1 MADQPDKK
9 PVPPDTGPS
18 PTDKQQAGIPMP
30 GGKPPSDQAAPSPEE
45 ITGWHEPPVE
55 EGSSRPVIVE
65 DWFTPEGATAE
76 PLSTP
81 PETVSEEP
89 QPSAAHPEEL
99 PGATPAQSGAWYTP
113 LDAQLDALLS
123 GAADT
128 IAEVHEPKSASPRAG
143 SHPPGPPAA
152 AQPAAEI
159 GPQAAAETQAQPA
172 GQTRPQPAVSE
183 GWSAPQGAA
192 AEGGLPAQESTPG
205 EDQGETQVLRSEVEA
220 AGQEAAAET
229 MVEEPPPAAGS
240 TPPPESTSPQP
251 VSPGL
256 TPAEAAMLAEQRGA
270 AEQRPPVG
278 SQATALS
285 EAGAA
290 SQPVPT
296 PAAQPEPSPFEQVE
310 SKVKVLRERY
320 QAGYLTR
327 EQLQNELR
335 SLMILGEDGR
345 WWMLGLESDRWY
357 YYDGRNWVPDT
368 PPGYEERVKGSAV
381 PTETGMQEVVVDS
394 SAGPGMDQGQTELTA
409 PAVDEEGQ
417 LLPRRVPQEDPSA
430 TLVSPSTPFME
441 PMRPSEAPT
450 QQKARQVETEAETG
464 GSAFSPAPGQGIPA
478 RPGQPAQPG
487 VPEPTMRSAAVSGG
501 PTIVRGAQAAQ
512 GTPGPAGAGVS
523 APKPRIGEFPQP
535 DYSEAMGASRNR
547 NTYVKWAIRFSVF
560 SIIGGMALT
569 LILLLGTIFF
579 YFYEVNRYS
588 GAVASL
594 QNRAANFE
602 TTLIMDA
609 NGNTLAEFNNP
620 NTGVR
625 KSVPLDE
632 ISPWLID
639 ATISTENETFY
650 TDPGF
655 SVAAIVRAM
664 YQNLR
669 AGNTVSGAST
679 ITQQLAKALVLDT
692 ELASQRTV
700 ERKII
705 EAIVASEI
713 KRKYSKNQILE
724 IYLNEIFYG
733 NLAYGAEAAAQTY
746 FHKPAS
752 DLNPAE
758 AAFLAGLP
766 QSPATYDPVVNREAA
781 ISRMHTVLRLMS
793 EANGSGCIR
802 IEHTDATK
810 WGVPN
815 GGALCITAKKQPD
828 GSVLYYYQDP
838 NIAEPQ
844 ELTLEIALVE
854 TATFSLPEFKAEHP
868 HFVNYVWQQLENT
881 YGSQAIYSAGYRVYT
896 TLDETI
902 QGAAE
907 QAVTNRLAELQ
918 AKGVDAS
925 NASVVVM
932 RPSDGAVLAMV
943 GSADYY
949 NTKIDGQVNV
959 AFTGQ
964 QPGSSIKPI
973 LYLAALQPNDQG
985 QYWTPATV
993 IWDVYSNF
1001 NGYVPTDYDNAYHGP
1016 ETVRD
1021 ALGNSLNV
1029 PAVKTMA
1036 FVGLDRFTKMAEEV
1050 GLTFPLGDPIERNA
1064 GLTTALGSVEV
1075 RLFDMVSA
1083 YSVLA
1088 NYGVRMNPY
1097 SILYIQDS
1105 KGNEIYRAE
1114 ASPTGLQVIPPEF
1127 AYLITNILADPQ
1139 ARLMEFGTG
1148 WPMVLS
1154 NGREAAVKTG
1164 TSNDS
1169 RDIWTIG
1176 YTPQIAVG
1184 VWVGNSDNRPMYGAS
1199 GYAGAA
1205 PIWNDVM
1212 EAALAGQ
1219 PVVPFQQPPAI
1230 IQKVVCDD
1238 SGAEPSPGCD
1248 GRTHTEIFAASAP
1261 PPGPDQDIF
1270 RTLQVDGYT
1279 GKLANQYCQDDVVTR
1294 TFLAIDDSTAFNWI
1308 NNTPEGNSW
1317 ATQRGLEPPLA
1328 PPPTEYCAPNEQ
1340 RPVVVVSFPTQD
1352 MTVEGVVPVR
1362 GTINMPDF
1370 SRYEL
1375 RYGIGPSPD
1384 TFSDPLVVD
1393 QNQHPEADSLLAQF
1407 DTRGLQNGQYTLRI
1421 VAIDIYGRS
1430 VTRDIPI
1437 NVNNPAPTPAPLPN
1451 PTFAPTLTPQGFGP
1465 AATPPPGGVFPSPT
1479 LAPTLTPTWT
1489 LTPTPG

>member
-9 PVPPDTGPS
+9 PVPPDPGPS
-18 PTDKQQAGIPMP
+18 PEKQQPGAPTP
-30 GGKPPSDQAAPSPEE
+30 GGKQPSEQAASSPDE

-55 EGSSRPVIVE
+55 EGSSRPVVVE
-65 DWFTPEGATAE
+65 GWFNPEGTPGEQPPTPAETA
-76 PLSTP
+76 
-81 PETVSEEP
+81 PEEV
-89 QPSAAHPEEL
+89 QPVTERPAEL

-123 GAADT
+123 SAADS
-128 IAEVHEPKSASPRAG
+128 IAEVHEPKPSRPARPTVQGQPPSAAPV
-143 SHPPGPPAA
+143 
-152 AQPAAEI
+152 QPAA
-159 GPQAAAETQAQPA
+159 PQAAAETQAQSA
-172 GQTRPQPAVSE
+172 ADTQLQPAPSE
-183 GWSAPQGAA
+183 GWSAPQPTPAEDQEETRVLTSGVTGAGEAENAETMIEEPA
-192 AEGGLPAQESTPG
+192 ASVESTP
-205 EDQGETQVLRSEVEA
+205 L
-220 AGQEAAAET
+220 
-229 MVEEPPPAAGS
+229 
-240 TPPPESTSPQP
+240 PESTSPQP

-256 TPAEAAMLAEQRGA
+256 TPAEAAMLAEQRGT
-270 AEQRPPVG
+270 AEQQPPAQP
-278 SQATALS
+278 QAAAAS
-285 EAGAA
+285 ESGVP
-290 SQPVPT
+290 SQPVPA
-296 PAAQPEPSPFEQVE
+296 PAAEPEPSPFQQVE
-310 SKVKVLRERY
+310 RKVKVLRARY

-357 YYDGRNWVPDT
+357 YYDGRNWIADT
-368 PPGYEERVKGSAV
+368 PPGYEQPVKGSAV
-381 PTETGMQEVVVDS
+381 PTETGMQEVAVDA
-394 SAGPGMDQGQTELTA
+394 SAGPTGGQGLTE
-409 PAVDEEGQ
+409 PATPLVGEEGQ
-417 LLPRRVPQEDPSA
+417 LLPRRVPQEDPGA

-450 QQKARQVETEAETG
+450 QQKARQVGAEAETAG
-464 GSAFSPAPGQGIPA
+464 AVSYPAPGPGIPA
-478 RPGQPAQPG
+478 RPEQAAQPG
-487 VPEPTMRSAAVSGG
+487 GAEPTMVSDAVAGG
-501 PTIVRGAQAAQ
+501 PTIARGAPAA
-512 GTPGPAGAGVS
+512 GLAGAAAVP
-523 APKPRIGEFPQP
+523 PKPRIGEFPQP
-535 DYSEAMGASRNR
+535 DYGEALGPARNR
-547 NTYVKWAIRFSVF
+547 NTYVRWAIRFAVF
-560 SIIGGMALT
+560 STIGAMALT

-588 GAVASL
+588 SAVASL
-594 QNRAANFE
+594 KNRAATFE
-602 TTLIMDA
+602 TTVIMDA

-625 KSVPLDE
+625 KSVPLNQ

-655 SVAAIVRAM
+655 SVAAIVRAA
-664 YQNLR
+664 YQNLS
-669 AGNTVSGAST
+669 AGNTISGAST

-713 KRKYSKNQILE
+713 KRKYSKNEILE

-746 FHKPAS
+746 FHKSAS
-752 DLNPAE
+752 DLDPAE

-781 ISRMHTVLRLMS
+781 INRMHTVLRLMS

-802 IEHTDATK
+802 IEHDDATK

-828 GSVLYYYQDP
+828 GSELYYYQDP

-854 TATFSLPEFKAEHP
+854 TATFSLPEFKATHP

-896 TLDETI
+896 TLDEHI

-907 QAVTNRLAELQ
+907 QAITNRLAELQ
-918 AKGVDAS
+918 AKGVNAT

-949 NTKIDGQVNV
+949 NTQIDGQVNV

-973 LYLAALQPNDQG
+973 LYLAALEPDSQG
-985 QYWTPATV
+985 RYWTPATV

-1001 NGYVPTDYDNAYHGP
+1001 NGYVPTNFDNAYHGP
-1016 ETVRD
+1016 ETMRD
-1021 ALGNSLNV
+1021 ALGNSINV
-1029 PAVKTMA
+1029 PAVKTLA
-1036 FVGLDRFTKMAEEV
+1036 FVGLDRFMEMAKRV
-1050 GLTFPLGDPIERNA
+1050 GLTFPLGDPIQLNA

-1083 YSVLA
+1083 YSMLA
-1088 NYGVRMNPY
+1088 NNGVRMNPY

-1105 KGNEIYRAE
+1105 KGNEIYRAD
-1114 ASPTGLQVIPPEF
+1114 ANPTGLQVVQPEY
-1127 AYLITNILADPQ
+1127 AYLITNILADPE
-1139 ARLMEFGTG
+1139 ARLLEFGRG
-1148 WPMVLS
+1148 WPMELT
-1154 NGREAAVKTG
+1154 NGRVAAVKTG

-1176 YTPQIAVG
+1176 YTPQITVG
-1184 VWVGNSDNRPMYGAS
+1184 VWVGNSDNSPVYGAY
-1199 GYAGAA
+1199 GYTGAA

-1219 PVVPFQQPPAI
+1219 QILQFQQPPAI
-1230 IQKVVCDD
+1230 IQKIVCDD

-1248 GRTHTEIFAASAP
+1248 ARTHTEIFAASAP

-1270 RTLQVDGYT
+1270 RTLQVDEYT
-1279 GKLANQYCQDDVVTR
+1279 GKLANQNCQDDVVTR
-1294 TFLAIDDSTAFNWI
+1294 TFLAIDDSTAFDWI
-1308 NNTPEGNSW
+1308 NNTPQGNSW
-1317 ATQRGLEPPLA
+1317 ATQRGLKPPLA

-1352 MTVEGVVPVR
+1352 MSVQAVVPLR
-1362 GTINMPDF
+1362 GTISMPNF

-1384 TFSDPLVVD
+1384 AFSDPLVVD
-1393 QNQHPEADSLLAQF
+1393 QNQRPEADSLLAQF
-1407 DTRGLQNGQYTLRI
+1407 DTRVLQNGQYTLRI

-1430 VTRDIPI
+1430 VTRDVTI
-1437 NVNNPAPTPAPLPN
+1437 NVNNPAATPAPLPV
-1451 PTFAPTLTPQGFGP
+1451 PTTAPTLTPPGFGP
-1465 AATPPPGGVFPSPT
+1465 APTQVPGGFLPSPT